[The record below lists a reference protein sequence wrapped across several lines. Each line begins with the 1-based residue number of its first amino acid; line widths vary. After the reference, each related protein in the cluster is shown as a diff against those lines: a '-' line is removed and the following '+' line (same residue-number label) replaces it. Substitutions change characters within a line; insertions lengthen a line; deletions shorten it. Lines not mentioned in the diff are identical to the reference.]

1 MVVMDWLLSKSF
13 TLSRTQRGKPVVAV
27 PDAVC
32 SLGGGSALFVFLADH
47 RIFSQLKARSAFNLR
62 GRSR

>member
-27 PDAVC
+27 LDAVC
-32 SLGGGSALFVFLADH
+32 SLGGRQF
-47 RIFSQLKARSAFNLR
+47 
-62 GRSR
+62 